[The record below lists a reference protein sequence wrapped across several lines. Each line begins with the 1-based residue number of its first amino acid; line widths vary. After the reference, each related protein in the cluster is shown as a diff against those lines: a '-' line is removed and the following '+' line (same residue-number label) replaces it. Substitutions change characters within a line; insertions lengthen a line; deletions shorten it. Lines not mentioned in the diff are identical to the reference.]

1 MRMSTMFEFPRRTF
15 PLSCAEKRNQLEQQ
29 HRQLARQ
36 RAQLRLQHA
45 ELERQ
50 QRKLQQQR
58 TELLSPSPPEPAPRS
73 SEEPERVAQ

>member
-1 MRMSTMFEFPRRTF
+1 MFEFPRRTF
-15 PLSCAEKRNQLEQQ
+15 PLSCAGKRNQLEQQ
-29 HRQLARQ
+29 RRQLARQ

-58 TELLSPSPPEPAPRS
+58 TELLSPSPPEQAPCS
-73 SEEPERVAQ
+73 SKEPERVAQ